1 MSACTRTI
9 AVVTGTRAEFGLLQ
23 PVMRAI
29 EATDGLALQTIV
41 TGTHLTRN
49 TWCDID
55 DAGFVISARVPMQ
68 HGEDVGRAADGWD
81 FVDEAQ
87 TDPDNDPDLR
97 RWGVRSRR
105 VRYYSR
111 LHDGRIESCSV
122 EIWRFK
128 DLQGA
133 EAAER
138 GFGYPDWRV
147 EREGDALLMLHGQAL
162 QRGRPAERGVGPD
175 CARIG
180 RAIRSNIHLR

>member
-1 MSACTRTI
+1 MPLLRHMMSLILA
-9 AVVTGTRAEFGLLQ
+9 GSLLA
-23 PVMRAI
+23 PNAS
-29 EATDGLALQTIV
+29 
-41 TGTHLTRN
+41 
-49 TWCDID
+49 
-55 DAGFVISARVPMQ
+55 AGGQLEIWP
-68 HGEDVGRAADGWD
+68 DVGRAADGWD